1 MLAAQ
6 RRRNPREASEMIIR
20 FLLLFSAVSIAAA
33 QSTPPSTTQP
43 APVAQAASAS
53 SQVASAPQAPVIRF
67 EDATDKAGIDFVHS
81 FGSRQLGSLLEG
93 TGAGCIWFDYNNS
106 GLESLYVVN
115 GRPLD
120 DSMHPYPLKEKPNP
134 LPHNHLYRNDGNGH
148 FTDVTDKAGLN
159 PDMYS
164 VAATAADY
172 DNDGNEDL
180 LVTGYGKVVLYHND
194 GNGHFA
200 DVTAKAGIKVDGWAI
215 SSTWLDYDK
224 DGCVDLFVGRYV
236 KFDPKYR
243 AFYAADNYPGPLDYE
258 GQTNQL
264 FHNNCD
270 GTFTD
275 VSEKSGISAYVG
287 RTMGVTAA
295 DFDNDG
301 WDDIYVA
308 NDRTEN
314 FLFHNKHDGTFE
326 EIGNDTG
333 TAFGQNGESTS
344 SMGPVFADF
353 EGRGVLDLWV
363 TDGHYNRFLRNI
375 GTPADRSSSAGSNA
389 GATAPAVADAPS
401 GSSAGKLGFEDMGA
415 SNGVSQTNAQYVS
428 WGTGVYDFDN
438 DGQLDILIFHGGLIH
453 LIPQEHTLFRGL
465 GNDKFADVS
474 RDAGPV
480 MSVRTTARGACF
492 ADYDN
497 DGKMD
502 AFVVNLG
509 AKGTLLH
516 NVSTNTGHWIAVKL
530 VGTKSNRDC
539 IGARVEVFAAGKR
552 QTAERVAGSGYLSQD
567 DPRLHFGLGAATTV
581 DKLIVHWPSGREQT
595 LEKLTVDRVLTVE
608 EPK

>member
-1 MLAAQ
+1 MDIRFYHRFLAASLFIAGPAVTCAFGQ
-6 RRRNPREASEMIIR
+6 PGPAS
-20 FLLLFSAVSIAAA
+20 SA
-33 QSTPPSTTQP
+33 PSKD
-43 APVAQAASAS
+43 AVNLASA
-53 SQVASAPQAPVIRF
+53 IRF
-67 EDATDKAGIDFVHS
+67 EDASDKAGVNFVHS

-93 TGAGCIWFDYNNS
+93 TGAGCVWFDYNND
-106 GLESLYVVN
+106 GLPDLYVVN

-120 DSMHPYPLKEKPNP
+120 DSMHPYPLKEKPAVS
-134 LPHNHLYRNDGNGH
+134 PHNHLYRNDGNGR

-159 PDMYS
+159 PDLYS
-164 VAATAADY
+164 IAVTAADY
-172 DNDGNEDL
+172 DNDGYVDL
-180 LVTGYGKVVLYHND
+180 LVAGYGRTILYHND
-194 GNGHFA
+194 GNGHFT
-200 DVTAKAGIKVDGWAI
+200 DVTEKAGIKVDGWAI

-243 AFYAADNYPGPLDYE
+243 AYYAADNYPGPLDYE
-258 GQTNQL
+258 GETNRL
-264 FHNNCD
+264 YHNNCN

-275 VSEKSGISAYVG
+275 VTDKSGIGSYVG

-314 FLFHNKHDGTFE
+314 FLFRNKHDGTFE

-344 SMGPVFADF
+344 SMGPVFSDL

-363 TDGHYNRFLRNI
+363 TDGHYNRLLHN
-375 GTPADRSSSAGSNA
+375 T
-389 GATAPAVADAPS
+389 
-401 GSSAGKLGFEDMGA
+401 GKQAFEDIGA

-438 DGQLDILIFHGGLIH
+438 DGLLDILIFHGGLIH

-465 GNDKFADVS
+465 GNGRFADVS
-474 RDAGPV
+474 ESAGAILNE
-480 MSVRTTARGACF
+480 RTVARGACF

-497 DGKMD
+497 DGKVD
-502 AFVVNLG
+502 AFLVNLG
-509 AKGTLLH
+509 AKGTLIH
-516 NVSTNTGHWIAVKL
+516 NVSTSTGHWVAISLKGA
-530 VGTKSNRDC
+530 KSNRDG
-539 IGARVEVFAAGKR
+539 IGARVEVYAGDKR
-552 QTAERVAGSGYLSQD
+552 WTAERVAGSGYLSQD
-567 DPRLHFGLGAATTV
+567 DGRLHFGLGAATHI
-581 DKLIVHWPSGREQT
+581 DKILVHWPSGREQT
-595 LEKLTVDRVLTVE
+595 LEKQSVDRVLTIE

>member
-1 MLAAQ
+1 MT
-6 RRRNPREASEMIIR
+6 IR
-20 FLLLFSAVSIAAA
+20 LVLLFAAVSLVAA
-33 QSTPPSTTQP
+33 QSH
-43 APVAQAASAS
+43 AQAPATQAAVAPPQMAVSQKSATAT
-53 SQVASAPQAPVIRF
+53 QTPAIQF
-67 EDATDKAGIDFVHS
+67 EDASDQAGIDFTHS

-93 TGAGCIWFDYNNS
+93 TGAGCVWLDYNNS
-106 GLESLYVVN
+106 GFPSLYVVN

-120 DSMHPYPLKEKPNP
+120 DSLHPYPLKEKPATP
-134 LPHNHLYRNDGNGH
+134 PHNHLYRNDGNGH
-148 FTDVTDKAGLN
+148 FTDVTEKAGLN

-164 VAATAADY
+164 VAVAAADY

-180 LVTGYGKVVLYHND
+180 LVTGYGKVILYRND
-194 GNGHFA
+194 GNGHFT
-200 DVTAKAGIKVDGWAI
+200 DVTEKAGIKVDGWAI
-215 SSTWLDYDK
+215 SSTWLDYDR

-258 GQTNQL
+258 GETNKL

-275 VSEKSGISAYVG
+275 VTDKSGIGADVG

-326 EIGNDTG
+326 EVANDTG

-353 EGRGVLDLWV
+353 ENRGALDLWV
-363 TDGHYNRFLRNI
+363 TDGHYNRYLRNQ
-375 GTPADRSSSAGSNA
+375 GSQ
-389 GATAPAVADAPS
+389 
-401 GSSAGKLGFEDMGA
+401 GFEDMGA

-438 DGQLDILIFHGGLIH
+438 DGLLDILIFHGGLIH
-453 LIPQEHTLFRGL
+453 LIPQEHTVFKGL
-465 GNDKFADVS
+465 GAGKFADVS
-474 RDAGPV
+474 RQAGPV
-480 MSVRTTARGACF
+480 LSERTTARGACF
-492 ADYDN
+492 ADYMN
-497 DGKMD
+497 DGKVD

-509 AKGTLLH
+509 ARGTLLQ
-516 NVSTNTGHWIAVKL
+516 NISTNTGHWIEVKL
-530 VGTKSNRDC
+530 KGTRSNRDG
-539 IGARVEVFAAGKR
+539 IGARVEVVVGGKR
-552 QTAERVAGSGYLSQD
+552 WTAERVAASGYLSQD
-567 DPRLHFGLGAATTV
+567 DGRLHFGLGTATAI
-581 DKLIVHWPSGREQT
+581 DRLLVHWPSGREQT
-595 LEKLTVDRVLTVE
+595 LESVSVDRVLTVE

>member
-1 MLAAQ
+1 M
-6 RRRNPREASEMIIR
+6 
-20 FLLLFSAVSIAAA
+20 AAA
-33 QSTPPSTTQP
+33 QT
-43 APVAQAASAS
+43 APTAPAASAT
-53 SQVASAPQAPVIRF
+53 QTAPAAQAPSAAPVPVIRF
-67 EDATDKAGIDFVHS
+67 EDASDKAGINFVHS

-106 GLESLYVVN
+106 GRESLYVVN
-115 GRPLD
+115 GRSLD
-120 DSMHPYPLKEKPNP
+120 DSMHPYPLKEKPATP
-134 LPHNHLYRNDGNGH
+134 PHNHLYRNDGNGH
-148 FTDVTDKAGLN
+148 FTDVTEQSGLD
-159 PDMYS
+159 PDMYGMA
-164 VAATAADY
+164 VTAADY
-172 DNDGNEDL
+172 DNDGFIDL
-180 LVTGYGKVVLYHND
+180 LVTGYGKTILYHND
-194 GNGHFA
+194 GNGHFT
-200 DVTAKAGIKVDGWAI
+200 DVTEKAGIKVDGWAI

-258 GQTNQL
+258 GETNKL
-264 FHNNCD
+264 YHNNCD

-275 VSEKSGISAYVG
+275 VSDKSGIGAFVG

-301 WDDIYVA
+301 WDDIYVS

-326 EIGNDTG
+326 EIGSDTG

-363 TDGHYNRFLRNI
+363 TDGHYNRLLHNM
-375 GTPADRSSSAGSNA
+375 
-389 GATAPAVADAPS
+389 
-401 GSSAGKLGFEDMGA
+401 GKQGFEDIGA
-415 SNGVSQTNAQYVS
+415 SNGVSQTNGQYVS

-438 DGQLDILIFHGGLIH
+438 DGLLDILIFHGGLIH

-465 GNDKFADVS
+465 GEGKFADVS
-474 RDAGPV
+474 EQGGAV
-480 MSVRTTARGACF
+480 LSTRTTARGACF
-492 ADYDN
+492 GDYEN
-497 DGKMD
+497 NGKMD

-509 AKGTLLH
+509 GRGTLLH
-516 NVSTNTGHWIAVKL
+516 NVSTNTGHWTEIKL
-530 VGTKSNRDC
+530 VGTKSNRDG

-552 QTAERVAGSGYLSQD
+552 QTAERVAGSGYLSQND
-567 DPRLHFGLGAATTV
+567 ERLHFGLGAATTI
-581 DKLIVHWPSGREQT
+581 DKLIVHWPSGIEQT
-595 LEKLTVDRVLTVE
+595 LEKLSVDKVLTVQ
-608 EPK
+608 EPGERKLK